1 MDFTSDTTVGASRK
15 EALIGSVAEL
25 GFPGT
30 PEELATLIQEYD
42 DWKRRA
48 ESYNIPRYNMMHNYS
63 RLASW
68 RMLHNFFETEDRFR
82 NYFVVFKPFKKTDDK
97 QLDGLKHIRAYL
109 KNKDIRPEAIIITRE
124 VMAKRVHYNMLI
136 HTTYKMDLLHNKQTS
151 KYRMYVNEVQT
162 KIKPVLACHEYIV
175 KESKVRYFHTKSWD
189 GTSYTDNVDLYCRVG
204 NTIYH
209 NSLA

>member
-15 EALIGSVAEL
+15 EAIIGSVAEL

-30 PEELATLIQEYD
+30 PEELATLIQGYD

-48 ESYNIPRYNMMHNYS
+48 DSYNIPRYNMMHNYS

-68 RMLHNFFETEDRFR
+68 RMLHHFFETQDRFV

-97 QLDGLKHIRAYL
+97 NFDGLKHIRAYL
-109 KNKDIRPEAIIITRE
+109 KNKGIVAEAIIITRE

-136 HTTYKMDLLHNKQTS
+136 STMYGMCQLHDKQTS
-151 KYRMYVNEVQT
+151 KYRMHVQMILS
-162 KIKPVLACHEYIV
+162 KIKPVLAIHDYIV
-175 KESKVRYFHTKSWD
+175 KESKIRYFHTKSWD